1 MADEDQAPGQPRAEV
16 SIGLPVWNGEEYVAR
31 AMEALVAEDYS
42 PLEIV
47 VSDNASTDRTWE
59 ILQRFE
65 DDRRVALHRSDE
77 NLGAVANFNRVF
89 HLTRGPYFAWAAADD
104 RFDPRF
110 ASRCMQ
116 ALAQQPDAA
125 GCLTGIRF
133 VDESGETIRVWVPGA
148 AAASADVRTRLRW
161 YLGLSRW
168 TESYA
173 LFRRPVLEVS
183 GLFPAAFG
191 PDVLLVWRILLAH
204 RMAVVAEP
212 LLTYQEKSSNTIEI
226 QHASLSP
233 ASSVGRA
240 HFCNLGM
247 LRAMWMIAGESKGP
261 VRRVARQELLR
272 CLGHKTWRRRAME
285 DLSVELQRHQAASR
299 QEAAPARMWRAKS
312 RVAGIYVLMASIEPR
327 VFVRAAARHARAA
340 LRRRTPQP

>member
-1 MADEDQAPGQPRAEV
+1 MD
-16 SIGLPVWNGEEYVAR
+16 
-31 AMEALVAEDYS
+31 ALVAQDYS

-65 DDRRVALHRSDE
+65 DDPRVCIHRSGE

-89 HLTRGPYFAWAAADD
+89 HFTRGPYFAWAAADD

-116 ALAQQPDAA
+116 ALAEQPDAA

-133 VDESGETIRVWVPGA
+133 VDESGDTIRVWVPGA
-148 AAASADVRTRLRW
+148 AAASGDVRTRLRW
-161 YLGLSRW
+161 YLALSRW

-173 LFRRPVLEVS
+173 LFRRPVLEAS

-191 PDVLLVWRILLAH
+191 PDVLLVWRILLHH

-226 QHASLSP
+226 QNASLSP

-247 LRAMWMIAGESKGP
+247 LRAMWMIAGEARAP

-272 CLGHKTWRRRAME
+272 CLAQKTWRRRAME
-285 DLSVELQRHQAASR
+285 DLGVELHRYQAASR
-299 QEAAPARMWRAKS
+299 EGGTPARMWGGKS
-312 RVAGIYVLMASIEPR
+312 RVAAIYVLMASIEPR
-327 VFVRAAARHARAA
+327 VFARAAARHARAA
-340 LRRRTPQP
+340 FQRRTPSP